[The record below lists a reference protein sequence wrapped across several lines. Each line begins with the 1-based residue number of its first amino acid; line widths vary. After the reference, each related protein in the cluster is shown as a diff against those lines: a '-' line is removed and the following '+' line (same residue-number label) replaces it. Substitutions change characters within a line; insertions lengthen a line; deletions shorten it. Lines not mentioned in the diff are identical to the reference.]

1 MATMNEI
8 ENFLVSD
15 FQATREDDG
24 VFSKMVNF
32 DEKHSQYVMIALMGG
47 SWLQIIVPLE
57 KLPND
62 KLNNSLEI
70 IGGVY
75 PVGGLIKLGSNF
87 AYRQSVSIK
96 HFSPDLFNMS
106 LAHTVKCSM
115 GLKEKLGIT

>member
-1 MATMNEI
+1 MTTIDEI
-8 ENFLVSD
+8 ESFLVSD
-15 FQATREDDG
+15 FQATKDDES
-24 VFSKMVNF
+24 VFSKTVKI

-57 KLPND
+57 KLTED

-70 IGGVY
+70 TGGVY
-75 PVGGLIKLGSNF
+75 PVGGLVKLGSNF
-87 AYRQSVSIK
+87 AYRQSVSVK

-106 LAHTVKCSM
+106 LAHTVKCSL

>member
-15 FQATREDDG
+15 FQATREDDS
-24 VFSKMVNF
+24 VFSKTVNI
-32 DEKHSQYVMIALMGG
+32 DGKHSQYIMIALMGG

-57 KLPND
+57 KLTDD

-75 PVGGLIKLGSNF
+75 PVGGLVKLGSTF

-106 LAHTVKCSM
+106 LAHTVKCAM